1 MPGKLYYNDLVLSKA
16 YSEGFRRV
24 PATNPHP
31 AGSPAALAYTEGAK
45 KVCAT
50 FAGPAECG
58 RRPAGAFAAV
68 PLAGDGGTV
77 IPTPAPAPI
86 PAPPAD
92 LPTEDWVKAD
102 IVQWLLDHGATESQ
116 AHLNGLLKADLLER
130 VAHTGDSSH
139 V

>member
-16 YSEGFRRV
+16 YSEGFRGV

-50 FAGPAECG
+50 FAGPAECTG
-58 RRPAGAFAAV
+58 APANIMPV
-68 PLAGDGGTV
+68 AGGGGTV
-77 IPTPAPAPI
+77 IPAPAPS
-86 PAPPAD
+86 PD
-92 LPTEDWVKAD
+92 LPTEEWVKAD

-116 AHLNGLLKADLLER
+116 SSLNSLLKADLLER
-130 VAHTGDSSH
+130 VAHTVASR
-139 V
+139 